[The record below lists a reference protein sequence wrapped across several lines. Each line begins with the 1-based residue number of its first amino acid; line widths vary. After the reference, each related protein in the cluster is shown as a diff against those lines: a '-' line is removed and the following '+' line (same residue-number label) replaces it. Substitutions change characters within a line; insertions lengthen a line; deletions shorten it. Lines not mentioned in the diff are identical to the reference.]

1 MEPKYLTGL
10 KSLNGEFKYTV
21 GEEGEYFVDHANG
34 YDRVND
40 VIDALTN
47 AINTYN
53 TTRDD
58 IRGMIQAYVL
68 EEEVSLNQLLDYL
81 TGGMGEA
88 LQTVSNKT
96 KEVLEEMIAKLEAA
110 EKTNEQLV
118 EEQTEA
124 TNAIENGEST
134 KTDGALNPGE
144 EAPKDTTPTDTT
156 PAETPT
162 ETPTATTATG
172 TKDIETLRQE
182 LGLYDGTNGN
192 SHINNKFGYYNEGLT
207 NQQTQLLNSLDVYA
221 DSKGLTQ
228 QQKSDWAYIIGRESG
243 FKTGASNGTHF
254 GIGQL
259 TAGNVQ
265 KYASDPTAYMNGDS
279 AVQIEATYNYIMDR
293 YGSIEAARAH
303 WNSHNWY

>member
-1 MEPKYLTGL
+1 
-10 KSLNGEFKYTV
+10 
-21 GEEGEYFVDHANG
+21 
-34 YDRVND
+34 
-40 VIDALTN
+40 
-47 AINTYN
+47 
-53 TTRDD
+53 
-58 IRGMIQAYVL
+58 MIQAYVL

-124 TNAIENGEST
+124 TNTIENGEST
-134 KTDGALNPGE
+134 KTDGTNPVPAE
-144 EAPKDTTPTDTT
+144 TTPAETT